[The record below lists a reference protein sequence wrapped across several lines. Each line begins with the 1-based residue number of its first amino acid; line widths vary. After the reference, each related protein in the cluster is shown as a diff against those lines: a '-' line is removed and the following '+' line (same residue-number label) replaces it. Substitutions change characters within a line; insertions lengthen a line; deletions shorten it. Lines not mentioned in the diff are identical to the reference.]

1 MTWLNLIVLSV
12 VQGIAEFLPISSS
25 AHLIVTPCIADW
37 PDQGLDMDIA
47 MHVGTL
53 GAVMIYFWRDMWQ
66 MLIGVGNLLMLRIT
80 PGGKTFLYI
89 MLATPPVMIIGY
101 IFKDDIGGS
110 LRSIEIIGWTTLI
123 FGILLFIAD
132 KIGLTVRRVEHMNI
146 PDALI
151 IGISQAMALVP
162 GTSRS
167 GITMTAARILGYERG
182 DAARFSM
189 LLSIPTIIA
198 AGTLAGIDIYE
209 ANEPV
214 LTTAAMYAAGLS
226 FITALFA
233 IAALMFWIKRSSFTP
248 FVIYRLFLGAAL
260 LGIAYGYIPGFE
272 RCLTILG

>member
-25 AHLIVTPCIADW
+25 AHLIVVPCIADW

-66 MLIGVGNLLMLRIT
+66 MLIGVWNLLLFRMT
-80 PGGKTFLYI
+80 PGGKLFLYI

-101 IFKDDIGGS
+101 IFKDDIGTV
-110 LRSIEIIGWTTLI
+110 LRSIEIIGWTTLV
-123 FGILLFIAD
+123 FGIALYLAD

-146 PDALI
+146 PDALV
-151 IGISQAMALVP
+151 IGICQAIALVP

-167 GITMTAARILGYERG
+167 GITMTAARILGYERA

-189 LLSIPTIIA
+189 LLSIPTIVA
-198 AGTLAGIDIYE
+198 AGTLATLDILK
-209 ANEPV
+209 ANEPI
-214 LTTAAMYAAGLS
+214 LTTAALYAAGLS
-226 FITALFA
+226 FLTALVA
-233 IAALMFWIKRSSFTP
+233 IAALMFWVKRSSFTP
-248 FVIYRLFLGAAL
+248 FVIYRLILGVGLLAA
-260 LGIAYGYIPGFE
+260 AYGYIPGFD
-272 RCLTILG
+272 RCLG